1 MASQIFKRA
10 FAFDDH
16 TVSSTALALSDLNFT
31 APQLA
36 EADEAYITVE
46 TQSVRYRLDG
56 TAPTASVGHL
66 VAAAGSITVTGKGN
80 IGNFKIIRATGS
92 DATVMV
98 TLFKWS

>member
-1 MASQIFKRA
+1 MPSQVAKRA

-16 TVSSTALALSDLNFT
+16 TVSSTALALTSLDF
-31 APQLA
+31 AA
-36 EADEAYITVE
+36 GVVAAADEALITVE

-66 VAAAGSITVTGKGN
+66 VAAAGSITVTGNTNVK
-80 IGNFKIIRATGS
+80 NFKIIRATGS